1 MASPS
6 SVPPSRYA
14 TLSTNPQSELAAEA
28 LDDLDKISLREIL
41 DQDSRP
47 TFVIDLDP
55 DYARGHDIQ
64 PVFCNEALRS
74 HDKLLDSVTGAIDE
88 NTANKTLGGTTTYDD
103 FRVWATGVSRHND
116 SKDVFP
122 LALHYQAL
130 LWTGLTIRQRWRVIS
145 GNALFQTSDIPKGN
159 LQSVSCSKPGTPRK
173 NLKTPDPIK
182 ELASAATIPTNE
194 IPPAVAQRSENASLS
209 LSKHISKD
217 TSGSSS
223 SGKSRSASCVWC
235 GH

>member
-6 SVPPSRYA
+6 PPLRSLDA
-14 TLSTNPQSELAAEA
+14 TPSESPQSELEVEA
-28 LDDLDKISLREIL
+28 FDELDKLSLREIL

-55 DYARGHDIQ
+55 DYAVGYSIQ
-64 PVFCNEALRS
+64 PVFCNAALRT
-74 HDKLLDSVTGAIDE
+74 HDQLRDSIGGATDRSVATE
-88 NTANKTLGGTTTYDD
+88 GLSGPTTYED

-122 LALHYQAL
+122 LTLHYQAL
-130 LWTGLTIRQRWRVIS
+130 LWTGFTVRQRWRIIS

-159 LQSVSCSKPGTPRK
+159 LQSVPSSKFGSSRRHS
-173 NLKTPDPIK
+173 NIYDPVRDLTSVA
-182 ELASAATIPTNE
+182 EIPTHE
-194 IPPAVAQRSENASLS
+194 IPPVAVQRSESASVS
-209 LSKHISKD
+209 LSKNTSKD

-223 SGKSRSASCVWC
+223 SSKP
-235 GH
+235 

>member
-6 SVPPSRYA
+6 SVPPSRDA
-14 TLSTNPQSELAAEA
+14 TPLENPQSELEVEA
-28 LDDLDKISLREIL
+28 FDDLDKIGLREIL

-47 TFVIDLDP
+47 TFVLDLDP
-55 DYARGHDIQ
+55 DYASGHDIQ

-74 HDKLLDSVTGAIDE
+74 HDKLLDSVTGATDE
-88 NTANKTLGGTTTYDD
+88 NIANKGLGGATTYDD

-122 LALHYQAL
+122 LTLHYQAL
-130 LWTGLTIRQRWRVIS
+130 LWTGFTIRQRWRIIS

-159 LQSVSCSKPGTPRK
+159 LRSVPSSKLSTSRK
-173 NLKTPDPIK
+173 ILKAPVPAR

-194 IPPAVAQRSENASLS
+194 TLPTVAQRSENASVS
-209 LSKHISKD
+209 LSKNTSRD

-223 SGKSRSASCVWC
+223 SGKSWSRSCV
-235 GH
+235 

>member
-6 SVPPSRYA
+6 SPVRSLYA
-14 TLSTNPQSELAAEA
+14 TPSESPRSELEVEA
-28 LDDLDKISLREIL
+28 FDELDKLCLREIL

-55 DYARGHDIQ
+55 DYAVVGHSIQ
-64 PVFCNEALRS
+64 PVFCNAALRT
-74 HDKLLDSVTGAIDE
+74 HDRLLDSINGAPDKSATTE
-88 NTANKTLGGTTTYDD
+88 GLGCETTYEN

-122 LALHYQAL
+122 LTLHYQAL
-130 LWTGLTIRQRWRVIS
+130 LWTGFTVRQRWRIIS

-159 LQSVSCSKPGTPRK
+159 LQSVPPSKFGSLRENAKIYDSVK
-173 NLKTPDPIK
+173 NLRSV
-182 ELASAATIPTNE
+182 AQSPTHE
-194 IPPAVAQRSENASLS
+194 MPPATTQRSESASVSLS
-209 LSKHISKD
+209 RNTSKD

-223 SGKSRSASCVWC
+223 SSKPWSIIFV
-235 GH
+235 